1 MIKLKNSVSFDPNS
15 NRMKIVTDIVK
26 AVEEFKTNKNK
37 NLEYLLSNRFS
48 WMKKFISEN
57 DNGLEVGAGAGFSK
71 KYIKNK
77 NFKICDFASF
87 DHLDLKNIDA
97 QKTGLNSESYEFIIA
112 SNMLHHVPFP
122 IKFLNEMHRILK
134 PGGTMRTVWPPYEFV
149 EKLVSGEELTGDEE
163 HFVAAYH
170 KFYVL
175 QHKFAGKGHGKRSLR
190 EQCAIGLL
198 YQQGQHLYVWSEN
211 GIYNNKTLDMKFEN
225 NVRAKYEESELFAE
239 KAEYSNTGSYL
250 SIYNNVRIND
260 IRGSLIADKLLF
272 DIKKQKL
279 DITSFNKGKINANV
293 KLDEKRF

>member
-1 MIKLKNSVSFDPNS
+1 MIKLKNSVSFDPSS

-77 NFKICDFASF
+77 KFKICDFASF

-134 PGGTMRTVWPPYEFV
+134 PGGKLIIQEAHCSIAFQLITIIMRHEGFDFTKNVWD
-149 EKLVSGEELTGDEE
+149 EKLPMTNENDLW
-163 HFVAAYH
+163 
-170 KFYVL
+170 
-175 QHKFAGKGHGKRSLR
+175 AGNI
-190 EQCAIGLL
+190 A
-198 YQQGQHLYVWSEN
+198 
-211 GIYNNKTLDMKFEN
+211 
-225 NVRAKYEESELFAE
+225 
-239 KAEYSNTGSYL
+239 L
-250 SIYNNVRIND
+250 S
-260 IRGSLIADKLLF
+260 SLIFDQKKNFEKKFRNKFKIVHNKYFEFLIFLNSGGVSSKTFYLPLNYFFLKILNLIDKFLIKIF
-272 DIKKQKL
+272 PDIFAMGRQIVLKKK
-279 DITSFNKGKINANV
+279 
-293 KLDEKRF
+293 